1 MWIALATLYGNKG
14 IDAHACQISQCL
26 LVDTQMFATL
36 LDDCSYLLLV
46 HNYQYIV
53 ISVQR

>member
-1 MWIALATLYGNKG
+1 
-14 IDAHACQISQCL
+14 
-26 LVDTQMFATL
+26 LVDTKMFATL